1 MRSYLICD
9 ARSNET
15 PCVYCETS
23 LRKLRSDPPRC
34 IKHGTIDPTKPGPD
48 ADRACPNCGTTGWG
62 SDHATD
68 CPLNPF
74 PGHGTGVIGEPGLN
88 VAIAIAQR
96 YIDE

>member
-34 IKHGTIDPTKPGPD
+34 IKHGNILFTETAFNGLDRREIRKQLA
-48 ADRACPNCGTTGWG
+48 ADR
-62 SDHATD
+62 S
-68 CPLNPF
+68 
-74 PGHGTGVIGEPGLN
+74 VK
-88 VAIAIAQR
+88 
-96 YIDE
+96 